1 MVLEIVLAASVTA
14 LTAQDVQTA
23 SNKLRANSALVTS
36 ELQHAAPL
44 FTCVT
49 RELKASP
56 PSKSADAQQ
65 QYQEYMKQMSASAEH
80 CGVAKELAFWTA
92 SLKAAYPDWG
102 DQLAQA
108 VAADSLGFF
117 IFDSSMS
124 GP

>member
-1 MVLEIVLAASVTA
+1 MLAIFFAATLTA
-14 LTAQDVQTA
+14 LTAEDVQSA
-23 SNKLRANSALVTS
+23 SNKLRANSALMSS

-44 FTCVT
+44 LTCVR

-56 PSKSADAQQ
+56 PSKSGDSQQ
-65 QYQEYMKQMSASAEH
+65 QYQELIKQMSASATR
-80 CGVAKELAFWTA
+80 CGVVKEHEYWTA

-108 VAADSLGFF
+108 VAADSLSFF
-117 IFDSSMS
+117 IFDSAMT

>member
-1 MVLEIVLAASVTA
+1 MVLAIVFAASLTA
-14 LTAQDVQTA
+14 LTAEDVQSA
-23 SNKLRANSALVTS
+23 SNKLRANGTLVTS

-44 FTCVT
+44 FACVRT
-49 RELKASP
+49 ELKVSP

-65 QYQEYMKQMSASAEH
+65 QYQEYMQQMSASAER
-80 CGVAKELAFWTA
+80 CGAAKELAFWTA

-108 VAADSLGFF
+108 VAAESLGFF
-117 IFDSSMS
+117 IFDSAMS